1 MNIHV
6 DTLEYANVLVK
17 SGMERA
23 QAEAVAKLQA
33 QTVKDLIDHEL
44 VTKDDLEGALDKQEV
59 RLQGEIRASEARL
72 REDIRSETA
81 KLREEARSE
90 ATKLREETRSDASMF
105 REETRSD
112 AAMLR
117 EENRSEA
124 AKLREDMRDMRSD
137 LERKMD
143 TLMIQI
149 RALQLGGAIAAFAI
163 GSIVLLTRL
172 IK

>member
-44 VTKDDLEGALDKQEV
+44 VTKDDLDVALTT
-59 RLQGEIRASEARL
+59 RLGSLELKLRDEIRG
-72 REDIRSETA
+72 
-81 KLREEARSE
+81 
-90 ATKLREETRSDASMF
+90 
-105 REETRSD
+105 
-112 AAMLR
+112 
-117 EENRSEA
+117 EA
-124 AKLREDMRDMRSD
+124 AKLREEMRDMRSD

-149 RALQLGGAIAAFAI
+149 RALQLGGAIGAFAI
-163 GSIVLLTRL
+163 GAIVLLSRL
-172 IK
+172 IR

>member
-44 VTKDDLEGALDKQEV
+44 VTKDDLEVALEKQTIQ
-59 RLQGEIRASEARL
+59 LQGEIRESEARL
-72 REDIRSETA
+72 REEIRGVA
-81 KLREEARSE
+81 GNLREEIRGEVANLREDIRKESG
-90 ATKLREETRSDASMF
+90 TLREE
-105 REETRSD
+105 
-112 AAMLR
+112 
-117 EENRSEA
+117 
-124 AKLREDMRDMRSD
+124 MRDMRSD

-163 GSIVLLTRL
+163 GAIVLLTRL

>member
-44 VTKDDLEGALDKQEV
+44 VTKDDLEVALEKQTIQ
-59 RLQGEIRASEARL
+59 LQGEIRESEARL
-72 REDIRSETA
+72 REEIRGVA
-81 KLREEARSE
+81 GNLREEIRGEVAN
-90 ATKLREETRSDASMF
+90 LREEIRGEVANL
-105 REETRSD
+105 REDIRKESGT
-112 AAMLR
+112 LR
-117 EENRSEA
+117 EE
-124 AKLREDMRDMRSD
+124 MRDMRSD

-163 GSIVLLTRL
+163 GAIVLLTRL